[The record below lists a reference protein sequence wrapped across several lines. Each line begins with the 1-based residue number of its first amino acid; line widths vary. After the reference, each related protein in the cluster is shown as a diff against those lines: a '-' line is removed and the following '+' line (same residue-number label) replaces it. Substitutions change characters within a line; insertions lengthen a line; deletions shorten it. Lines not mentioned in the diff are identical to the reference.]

1 MRCILDHNNHLLIDK
16 ILYSDESG
24 RLILQL
30 YDLMDEEAQDRLNQ
44 IKEKGFFEQEGYNK
58 GSKKNG
64 NVLKQV
70 VNTMIGS
77 VQREVRF

>member
-1 MRCILDHNNHLLIDK
+1 M
-16 ILYSDESG
+16 YSDESG

-44 IKEKGFFEQEGYNK
+44 IKEKGFFEQEGYKK
-58 GSKKNG
+58 GSKKKG
-64 NVLKQV
+64 NVLKHV